1 MNKKEQIITALAE
14 LSRTKGFYRVT
25 MEELA
30 AHARVSKRTI
40 YRHFL
45 SKDEIVEA
53 ILDQF
58 MDQITGKI
66 ELTISSAT
74 KPAEMLTGV
83 ISFIAQHGN
92 FILNP
97 LVLDDLR
104 RHYPELW
111 KKIER
116 FRAEKIQQK
125 LLYTLMEKYEGKG
138 LREIDARILGAAF
151 LASVQAVVNP
161 EFILSN
167 NLSFEDTVKQLIELF
182 MYGII
187 NESPDRAAE

>member
-14 LSRTKGFYRVT
+14 LSRTRGFYRVT
-25 MEELA
+25 MDELA

-40 YRHFL
+40 YRHFS

-53 ILDQF
+53 LLDRF
-58 MDQITGKI
+58 MNSITVKIDQ
-66 ELTISSAT
+66 TISSAE
-74 KPAEMLTGV
+74 KPSDMLLGV
-83 ISFIAQHGN
+83 ISLVVQHGRFMFN
-92 FILNP
+92 E

-104 RHYPELW
+104 RYYPELW
-111 KKIER
+111 KKIEL

-125 LLYTLMEKYEGKG
+125 LLKALTERYEGNG
-138 LREIDARILGAAF
+138 LREIDTRILGAAF

-167 NLSFEDTVKQLIELF
+167 NLSFEDTAKQLIELF

-187 NESPDRAAE
+187 NDNPDSATQ

>member
-1 MNKKEQIITALAE
+1 MHKQEQIITALAE
-14 LSRTKGFYRVT
+14 LSRTRGFYRVT
-25 MEELA
+25 VDELA
-30 AHARVSKRTI
+30 SHAGVSKRTI
-40 YRHFL
+40 YRHFR

-53 ILDQF
+53 LLNKF
-58 MDQITGKI
+58 MSQMTGKI
-66 ELTISSAT
+66 EQTISSAE
-74 KPAEMLTGV
+74 KPAEIFSGV
-83 ISFIAQHGN
+83 LSLVVQHGRPM
-92 FILNP
+92 LNP

-116 FRAEKIQQK
+116 FRAEKIQHNLIK
-125 LLYTLMEKYEGKG
+125 VLVEKPGRKG
-138 LREIDARILGAAF
+138 LRHIDSRILGAAF

-167 NLSFEDTVKQLIELF
+167 NLTFEDTLKQLIGIF

-187 NESPDRAAE
+187 DDSPDHAAE